1 MRYHCQLVVLQV
13 FVVSRTSKKLI
24 SWLLDNL
31 SNISVDIYVSII
43 IFTFLIYIIPIS
55 LFFVNLGCRFHIE
68 SMTLLLTILMSFFF
82 YFCSFICFLVFLI
95 FW

>member
-1 MRYHCQLVVLQV
+1 MSYHRQLVVLQV

-31 SNISVDIYVSII
+31 SNISVDIYMSII

-55 LFFVNLGCRFHIE
+55 LFFVNLGCRSHMG
-68 SMTLLLTILMSFFF
+68 SMTLFMTILMSFFF
-82 YFCSFICFLVFLI
+82 I
-95 FW
+95 FVLSYVS